1 MELPDAI
8 PSELLEVLPPVIG
21 HFSLSDIHLMGS
33 ACGVPASELAT
44 MDDID
49 PASDLSDEDALCAA

>member
-1 MELPDAI
+1 M
-8 PSELLEVLPPVIG
+8 IG

-33 ACGVPASELAT
+33 TCGVPASELAT

-49 PASDLSDEDALCAA
+49 PASDLSDEDALGAA